1 MKMKLRPFLFY
12 LSACLCLLTGC
23 KPSGRTDN
31 KDTQRPV
38 ITVSIEPLRYIT
50 ERITGDGFRVETFVP
65 KGSSPETYEP
75 TPEQMM
81 KLGQCLVYFTV
92 GDLGFERTWTDRLR
106 QMSPE
111 VPFVRTSES
120 INLIEVHHHCS
131 SDTPENETDPHVWTS
146 PAHMK
151 TIAQNICA
159 SLCKLDTAHARQFRR
174 NLQQTLAD
182 LQATEDSIHTLVD
195 SLHPKA
201 FLIYHPTLTYFAQDY
216 GLTQIAIETDGKE
229 PSPAQLVRLIRL
241 CKEKQVRTIFVQQE
255 FDRRNAEL
263 IAQETGTHLVDIN
276 PLSYEWKEEMLKIAR
291 TLHAQ

>member
-1 MKMKLRPFLFY
+1 
-12 LSACLCLLTGC
+12 
-23 KPSGRTDN
+23 
-31 KDTQRPV
+31 
-38 ITVSIEPLRYIT
+38 
-50 ERITGDGFRVETFVP
+50 
-65 KGSSPETYEP
+65 
-75 TPEQMM
+75 MM
-81 KLGQCLVYFTV
+81 KLGQSLVYFTV

-120 INLIEVHHHCS
+120 IKLIEGHHHGS

>member
-12 LSACLCLLTGC
+12 LWACLCLLTGC

-50 ERITGDGFRVETFVP
+50 ERIAGDGFRIETFVP

-81 KLGQCLVYFTV
+81 KLGQSLVYFTV

-111 VPFVRTSES
+111 VPFVRTSEG
-120 INLIEVHHHCS
+120 IKLIEGHHHGS

-174 NLQQTLAD
+174 NLQQALAD
-182 LQATEDSIHTLVD
+182 LQATEDLSLIH
-195 SLHPKA
+195 
-201 FLIYHPTLTYFAQDY
+201 I
-216 GLTQIAIETDGKE
+216 
-229 PSPAQLVRLIRL
+229 
-241 CKEKQVRTIFVQQE
+241 
-255 FDRRNAEL
+255 
-263 IAQETGTHLVDIN
+263 
-276 PLSYEWKEEMLKIAR
+276 
-291 TLHAQ
+291 

>member
-12 LSACLCLLTGC
+12 LWACLCLLAGC

-31 KDTQRPV
+31 KDTQRPM

-50 ERITGDGFRVETFVP
+50 ERIAGDGFRIETFVP

-81 KLGQCLVYFTV
+81 KLGQSLVYFTV

-111 VPFVRTSES
+111 VPFVRTSEG
-120 INLIEVHHHCS
+120 IKLIEGHHHGS

-146 PAHMK
+146 PVHMK

-263 IAQETGTHLVDIN
+263 IAKETGTHLVDIN

>member
-1 MKMKLRPFLFY
+1 MDF
-12 LSACLCLLTGC
+12 TG
-23 KPSGRTDN
+23 PHEDHRT
-31 KDTQRPV
+31 
-38 ITVSIEPLRYIT
+38 
-50 ERITGDGFRVETFVP
+50 
-65 KGSSPETYEP
+65 
-75 TPEQMM
+75 
-81 KLGQCLVYFTV
+81 
-92 GDLGFERTWTDRLR
+92 
-106 QMSPE
+106 
-111 VPFVRTSES
+111 
-120 INLIEVHHHCS
+120 
-131 SDTPENETDPHVWTS
+131 
-146 PAHMK
+146 
-151 TIAQNICA
+151 NICA

>member
-1 MKMKLRPFLFY
+1 MDFTGPHEDHRTKH
-12 LSACLCLLTGC
+12 LCLALQARHGT
-23 KPSGRTDN
+23 R
-31 KDTQRPV
+31 
-38 ITVSIEPLRYIT
+38 
-50 ERITGDGFRVETFVP
+50 
-65 KGSSPETYEP
+65 
-75 TPEQMM
+75 
-81 KLGQCLVYFTV
+81 
-92 GDLGFERTWTDRLR
+92 
-106 QMSPE
+106 
-111 VPFVRTSES
+111 
-120 INLIEVHHHCS
+120 
-131 SDTPENETDPHVWTS
+131 
-146 PAHMK
+146 
-151 TIAQNICA
+151 
-159 SLCKLDTAHARQFRR
+159 RQFRR

-182 LQATEDSIHTLVD
+182 LQATEDSIRTLVD